1 MNVYTL
7 LTSMTEGLK
16 RNIYVKFELYD
27 VPGMQTE
34 PTALKELLDKDM
46 LISIL
51 KPIKIMDILCS
62 LFLFLCKGY
71 YDYSIWLQH

>member
-34 PTALKELLDKDM
+34 SIALKELLDKDM
-46 LISIL
+46 EKILQAKVVNFDIEADKNYGYFMLTVFIS
-51 KPIKIMDILCS
+51 M
-62 LFLFLCKGY
+62 
-71 YDYSIWLQH
+71 

>member
-27 VPGMQTE
+27 VPDMQTE
-34 PTALKELLDKDM
+34 STPLKEWLDKDM
-46 LISIL
+46 EKILQAKVVNFDIETDKNYGYFMLTVFIS
-51 KPIKIMDILCS
+51 M
-62 LFLFLCKGY
+62 
-71 YDYSIWLQH
+71 

>member
-34 PTALKELLDKDM
+34 STPLKEWLDKDM
-46 LISIL
+46 KKILQAKVVNFDIETDKNYNYFMLTIFIS
-51 KPIKIMDILCS
+51 M
-62 LFLFLCKGY
+62 
-71 YDYSIWLQH
+71 

>member
-7 LTSMTEGLK
+7 LTSMTEELK

-34 PTALKELLDKDM
+34 STALKEWLNEDMEKILQAKVVNFNIESDKNYGYFM
-46 LISIL
+46 LTIVIS
-51 KPIKIMDILCS
+51 M
-62 LFLFLCKGY
+62 
-71 YDYSIWLQH
+71 

>member
-7 LTSMTEGLK
+7 LTSMTEELK

-34 PTALKELLDKDM
+34 PTVLKEWLNKDM
-46 LISIL
+46 EKILQSKVVNFDIESDKNYGYFMLTIVIS
-51 KPIKIMDILCS
+51 M
-62 LFLFLCKGY
+62 
-71 YDYSIWLQH
+71 

>member
-7 LTSMTEGLK
+7 LTSMTGGLK

-34 PTALKELLDKDM
+34 PTALKEWLDKDIEKILQAKVINFNIETDKNYSYFM
-46 LISIL
+46 LTVFIS
-51 KPIKIMDILCS
+51 M
-62 LFLFLCKGY
+62 
-71 YDYSIWLQH
+71 

>member
-46 LISIL
+46 EKILQAKVVNFDIEADKNYGYFMLTVFIS
-51 KPIKIMDILCS
+51 M
-62 LFLFLCKGY
+62 
-71 YDYSIWLQH
+71 

>member
-34 PTALKELLDKDM
+34 STSLKEWLDKDM
-46 LISIL
+46 EKILQAKVVNFNIEPDKNYGYFMLTIVIS
-51 KPIKIMDILCS
+51 M
-62 LFLFLCKGY
+62 
-71 YDYSIWLQH
+71 

>member
-46 LISIL
+46 ERILQAKVVNFDIEADKNYGYFMLTVFIS
-51 KPIKIMDILCS
+51 M
-62 LFLFLCKGY
+62 
-71 YDYSIWLQH
+71 

>member
-16 RNIYVKFELYD
+16 RNIYVKFELYE

-34 PTALKELLDKDM
+34 STDLKEWLDKDM
-46 LISIL
+46 EKILQAKVSNFNIETDKNYGYFMLTIFISI
-51 KPIKIMDILCS
+51 
-62 LFLFLCKGY
+62 
-71 YDYSIWLQH
+71 